1 MINLHNVK
9 FFRSAATPKDFPN
22 NPIPQIAFAGR
33 SNVGKSSIINCL
45 LNRKDIAR
53 VSATPGKTAH
63 VNLFDIDGK
72 LYFADLPGYG
82 FAKVSDAEKER
93 WGVLI
98 ETYFSTCGIKQDVIK
113 LGVSIVDIRHTPTE
127 DDIGMVT
134 YFKHYAIPFV
144 VVANKCDK
152 LSKSA
157 IEPAAAHICE
167 TLGIERE
174 DLVVFSAEKR
184 IGKDELLQRIFER
197 VK

>member
-127 DDIGMVT
+127 DDLGMVT

-157 IEPAAAHICE
+157 IEPAAEHICE
-167 TLGIERE
+167 SLGIERE
-174 DLVVFSAEKR
+174 DLIVFSAEKR
-184 IGKDELLQRIFER
+184 VGKDELLQRIFER